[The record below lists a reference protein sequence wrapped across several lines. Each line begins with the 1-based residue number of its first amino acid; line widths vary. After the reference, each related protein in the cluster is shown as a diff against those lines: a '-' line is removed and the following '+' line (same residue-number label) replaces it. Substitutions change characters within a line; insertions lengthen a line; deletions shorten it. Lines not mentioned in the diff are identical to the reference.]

1 LGSAFIDT
9 ALSEQAVKNL
19 VYVGCLLLSL
29 PQLVPGTSQL
39 VGDDDTESQERVGKA
54 LVMLGADK
62 QKPKGEAALVVDVNT
77 GADKPFANGHK
88 ENTLKG
94 SSPSWAL
101 LMVFRRLERI
111 ALQVQP
117 VQVRPPS
124 LNSVLIHWMQFA
136 SLLESV
142 APLLLWSVVFQ
153 VWLGN

>member
-19 VYVGCLLLSL
+19 VYVGCLLPSL
-29 PQLVPGTSQL
+29 PRLVPGTSQL
-39 VGDDDTESQERVGKA
+39 VGYNDTESQERVGKA

-62 QKPKGEAALVVDVNT
+62 QKPKGEAALVDVNT

-94 SSPSWAL
+94 SSQSWAL

-142 APLLLWSVVFQ
+142 SPLLLWSVVFQ